1 MQKVKRERRQ
11 ARHIPVPQWLK
22 LDNAAKIYPATR
34 SDNWLAVFRLSVTL
48 KEDIDRG
55 LLQKA
60 LDATVQRIPFFAY
73 RLKRGL
79 FWYYMEGHG
88 GQPAVRDDVANPCA
102 GFRLRDNDHMMFRVR
117 VWHGRIALELFHA
130 VADGTGAMT
139 FLLTLTAEYL
149 RLRHGERIPS
159 TGMILDTRQA
169 PRPGEWED
177 SFPIYARAAA
187 RSRKEE
193 PAYPLRGTPAEKD
206 FLLLTTGIL
215 DTQRLSEAAKR
226 HGATINTYLAAQL
239 LMALLSIANED
250 HSPRRQ
256 KRPVK
261 LSMPIN
267 LRRYY
272 PSGTLRNFSSYVNA
286 PVWPQYG
293 TYTLADVIA
302 LVKHFVGMETVEPMV
317 NARFS
322 GNVHAEQSK
331 LLRAAPLFLK
341 TAVLKLMYILTGE
354 RYFTTVMS
362 NLGLIGLPDKMARHV
377 SRLDFII
384 GGGRRNPI
392 SMGCVSVGGQTFMN
406 FSKTIREATLEQR
419 FFTALVKDG
428 VPVKVES
435 NRRMEG

>member
-1 MQKVKRERRQ
+1 MTAAKRKRRR
-11 ARHIPVPQWLK
+11 RHMAVPQWLK

-34 SDNWLAVFRLSVTL
+34 SDDWMAVFRLSITL
-48 KEDIDRG
+48 KDPIDKP

-60 LDATVQRIPFFAY
+60 LDATVARIPFFAY

-88 GQPAVRDDVANPCA
+88 DQPLVGEDAVNPCS
-102 GFRLRDNDHMMFRVR
+102 GFNLHHNQHMMFRVR
-117 VWHGRIALELFHA
+117 AWQSRIALELFHA

-149 RLRHGERIPS
+149 RLRHGGRIPA
-159 TGMILDTRQA
+159 TPLILDTRHA
-169 PRPGEWED
+169 PRPEEWED
-177 SFPIYARAAA
+177 SFPVYARHAA
-187 RSRKEE
+187 RSRKEN

-206 FLLLTTGIL
+206 YLLLTTGIIQT
-215 DTQRLSEAAKR
+215 DALSEAAKR
-226 HGATINTYLAAQL
+226 HSATINTYLAAQL
-239 LMALLSIANED
+239 LMAMLSIARED
-250 HSPRRQ
+250 HSPRRG

-261 LSMPIN
+261 LSMPVN

-272 PSGTLRNFSSYVNA
+272 PSGTLRNFSSYINA

-293 TYTLADVIA
+293 TYTLDDIIA
-302 LVKHFVGMETVEPMV
+302 LVKHFVGQETVEPMI

-331 LLRAAPLFLK
+331 LLRVAPLFLK
-341 TAVLKLMYILTGE
+341 TAVLKLMYTLTGE
-354 RYFTTVMS
+354 RYFSTVMS
-362 NLGLIGLPDKMARHV
+362 NLGLIALPDRMASHV
-377 SRLDFII
+377 DRIDFII

-392 SMGCVSVGGQTFMN
+392 SLGCVSVAGKTVLN
-406 FSKTIREATLEQR
+406 FSKTIREATVEQR

-435 NRRMEG
+435 NRRMPA

>member
-1 MQKVKRERRQ
+1 MPRRNKSR
-11 ARHIPVPQWLK
+11 RHDIPVPKWLK

-34 SDNWLAVFRLSVTL
+34 SDTWMAVYRLSITL

-55 LLQKA
+55 VLQKA

-79 FWYYMEGHG
+79 FWYFMEGHE
-88 GQPAVRDDVANPCA
+88 GQPVVREDVANPCA
-102 GFRLRDNDHMMFRVR
+102 GFRLQDNDHMMFRVR

-149 RLRHGERIPS
+149 RLKYGERIPAA
-159 TGMILDTRQA
+159 GMILDTRQP
-169 PRPGEWED
+169 PRPEEWED
-177 SFPIYARAAA
+177 SFPIYARKAA
-187 RSRKEE
+187 RSRREE
-193 PAYPLRGTPAEKD
+193 PAYPLRGTPAEQG
-206 FLLLTTGIL
+206 FLLLTTGII
-215 DTQRLSEAAKR
+215 DTDKLSLAAKR
-226 HGATINTYLAAQL
+226 HAATINTYLAAQL
-239 LMALLSIANED
+239 LMALLSIAKED

-261 LSMPIN
+261 LSMPVN

-293 TYTLADVIA
+293 TYTLDDVVA
-302 LVKHFVGMETVEPMV
+302 LVKHYVGMETVEPMI

-322 GNVHAEQSK
+322 GNVHAEQMV

-341 TAVLKLMYILTGE
+341 TAVLKLMYKLTGE
-354 RYFTTVMS
+354 RYFSTVMS
-362 NLGLIGLPDKMARHV
+362 NLGLIGMPDKMARHV
-377 SRLDFII
+377 ERIDFII
-384 GGGRRNPI
+384 GGGQRNPI
-392 SMGCVSVGGQTFMN
+392 SLGCVSVGGKTFLN
-406 FSKTIREATLEQR
+406 FSKTIKEATLEQR

-435 NRRMEG
+435 NRRMDK